1 MATVAMKKIKQK
13 SIFSNV
19 LMKVLEVILCNMC
32 CTVML
37 IRYLV
42 LMRSWYLLSSSRNS
56 LNAELLSRLELTTS
70 PCWTEKKLHSVQL
83 ILTESLLSYW

>member
-70 PCWTEKKLHSVQL
+70 PCWTEEKLHSVQL

>member
-1 MATVAMKKIKQK
+1 M
-13 SIFSNV
+13 FSNV
-19 LMKVLEVILCNMC
+19 LMEVLEVILCNMC

-42 LMRSWYLLSSSRNS
+42 LMRSWYLMSSSRSS

-70 PCWTEKKLHSVQL
+70 PCWTEEKLHSAQL